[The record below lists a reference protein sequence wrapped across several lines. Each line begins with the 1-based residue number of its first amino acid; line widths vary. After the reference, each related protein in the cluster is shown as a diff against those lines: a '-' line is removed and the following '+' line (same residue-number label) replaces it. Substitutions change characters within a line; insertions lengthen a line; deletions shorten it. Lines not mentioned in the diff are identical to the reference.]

1 MTMNKGLSSEPG
13 MTRTPNS
20 NALALFLKYC
30 SILWHPSS
38 GNPSQYFCKK
48 KNLPFKNNCFLH
60 CLRERALKQLAIIRV
75 LRAWET
81 AHVCAQCR
89 SRLTWNRWVAAPPS
103 PTARTS
109 AQKGSHLAGLADA
122 AVSPFKHCG
131 AGIWDA
137 VNTAASW
144 DCVSHL
150 TDTLRQTCWGSWII

>member
-1 MTMNKGLSSEPG
+1 

-48 KNLPFKNNCFLH
+48 KNLPFKNNCFLY

-81 AHVCAQCR
+81 AHVCAQRR
-89 SRLTWNRWVAAPPS
+89 SRLTWNRCAAAPPS
-103 PTARTS
+103 PTVQTS

-122 AVSPFKHCG
+122 AVSPFKHCVALVFG
-131 AGIWDA
+131 TLWTQLHLQTAFLTLQTHWDGPA
-137 VNTAASW
+137 EA
-144 DCVSHL
+144 L
-150 TDTLRQTCWGSWII
+150 E